1 MSRKEILSD
10 ILNKYSFIKVKD
22 VTDFLDTILLVI
34 PVSNIVSVATPNYI
48 TKRQI
53 SFLVKKIQDVLD
65 VKVMVSYSAFADKAN
80 IELALKALSRANLKK
95 GKISELDL
103 SFIDSQ
109 NAILN
114 VFSKNL
120 NMQERTDWENL
131 AKALLSGFNIKV
143 SSFLYEE
150 KNNPA
155 PTMMAILRAAKRLQP
170 FNINQLQK
178 SIEDNSYHVQ
188 SSEWLNSKLD
198 NLRKKGFI
206 LRDQHGVYRMT
217 LAGLELVPVTKSR
230 QSSDIERILYLAR
243 KHL

>member
-1 MSRKEILSD
+1 MSRDAMLSS
-10 ILNKYSFIKVKD
+10 ILNRYSFISVKD
-22 VTDFLDTILLVI
+22 VTDFLDTILLII
-34 PVSNIVSVATPNYI
+34 PVSNISSVATPNFI

-53 SFLVKKIQDVLD
+53 STLVRKIQEALD
-65 VKVMVSYSAFADKAN
+65 VKVLISYSAFADKDN

-95 GKISELDL
+95 GKISDLDL

-120 NMQERTDWENL
+120 SMQERTDWENL
-131 AKALLSGFNIKV
+131 VKALLSGFNINV

-150 KNNPA
+150 KNNPE
-155 PTMMAILRAAKRLQP
+155 PTMMVILRAAKKLQP

-178 SIEDNSYHVQ
+178 SIEDNSYHIQ

-217 LAGLELVPVTKSR
+217 LAGLEIVPVTKSR
-230 QSSDIERILYLAR
+230 QSSDIDRMLYLAR
-243 KHL
+243 KYL

>member
-1 MSRKEILSD
+1 MSKDGILSD
-10 ILNKYSFIKVKD
+10 ILEKYSFIKVKD
-22 VTDFLDTILLVI
+22 VTDFIDTILLII
-34 PVSNIVSVATPNYI
+34 PISNVVPVVTPNCI

-53 SFLVKKIQDVLD
+53 STLVKKIQDALD
-65 VKVMVSYSAFADKAN
+65 VKVLISYSAFADKDN
-80 IELALKALSRANLKK
+80 IEVALKALSRANLKK

-103 SFIDSQ
+103 SFSDSQ

-120 NMQERTDWENL
+120 SMQERAEWESL
-131 AKALLSGFNIKV
+131 VQALLAGFNINI

-150 KNNPA
+150 KNNPE
-155 PTMMAILRAAKRLQP
+155 PTMMVILRAAKKLQP
-170 FNINQLQK
+170 FDIILLQK
-178 SIEDNSYHVQ
+178 DLEDNSYHVQ

-206 LRDQHGVYRMT
+206 LRDWDGVYRMT
-217 LAGLELVPVTKSR
+217 LAGLEIVPVTKSR

-243 KHL
+243 KYL